1 MSIPLLLNQDS
12 NISNRNLNISKKIS
26 SHNEN
31 QEEKNK
37 FNVNICLLLIYLS
50 FSILLNIFYVINDI
64 KSIILNIKF

>member
-31 QEEKNK
+31 QEEK
-37 FNVNICLLLIYLS
+37 
-50 FSILLNIFYVINDI
+50 INL
-64 KSIILNIKF
+64 IILMILKVMLPKKYIILKMKF